1 MDPGSILFVLA
12 MLVLAGAYVARPL
25 SQQVASGLARAH
37 PERSRLQA
45 QRERLL
51 DAIQELDNDH
61 GMGKVPPDE
70 YQQQRR
76 QLAIKGANVLR
87 QLDQLSD
94 AAPETG
100 LEAELE
106 AQVAEL
112 KQQLVS
118 PGSRVSASAS
128 DEPAGHLS
136 ADQARYC
143 PACGTAASPGD
154 RFCTNCGT
162 ALSEQGA

>member
-25 SQQVASGLARAH
+25 SEQVASGLARAH
-37 PERSRLQA
+37 PELSRLQA

-61 GMGKVPPDE
+61 AMGKVPPEE

-76 QLAIKGANVLR
+76 QLTVMGANVLR

-100 LEAELE
+100 LELALE
-106 AQVAEL
+106 SRVAEL
-112 KQQLVS
+112 KQQLNS
-118 PGSRVSASAS
+118 PASGA
-128 DEPAGHLS
+128 PAGS
-136 ADQARYC
+136 PADVAEYSVADQSGYC